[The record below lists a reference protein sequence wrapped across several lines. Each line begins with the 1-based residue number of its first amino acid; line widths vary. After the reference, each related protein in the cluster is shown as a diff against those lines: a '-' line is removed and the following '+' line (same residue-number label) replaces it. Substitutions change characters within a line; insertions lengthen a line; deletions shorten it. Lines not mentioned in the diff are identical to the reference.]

1 MQERLT
7 KFVAVLGSS
16 DSSICIDLCNKNCSD
31 GHSKRP
37 KTDFRMEKVSL
48 ETLQNTYIFLLNVNF
63 ENLIIRLHDKYVKL
77 TYQINDKYGKLAFFY
92 Y

>member
-1 MQERLT
+1 
-7 KFVAVLGSS
+7 
-16 DSSICIDLCNKNCSD
+16 
-31 GHSKRP
+31 
-37 KTDFRMEKVSL
+37 MEKVSL

-92 Y
+92 YWIIKIRMPTEINISTNGLSLT